1 MLYCF
6 RLLDL
11 SVVAGAPTGTCW
23 YWLRRRR
30 GFPGLQCQAFPSK
43 EEKYLVCMTRG
54 VSLTVLLAVPGS
66 LFQPPW
72 HLWYL
77 SVRKE
82 SLRTTK
88 QEAQLLSPLIVSGSP
103 ERSLLPVLLGLPDI
117 VRRAP
122 IDSGQGRSLVRLA
135 FVAGLGV

>member
-1 MLYCF
+1 M
-6 RLLDL
+6 
-11 SVVAGAPTGTCW
+11 A
-23 YWLRRRR
+23 
-30 GFPGLQCQAFPSK
+30 
-43 EEKYLVCMTRG
+43 RG

-66 LFQPPW
+66 LSQPPW

-88 QEAQLLSPLIVSGSP
+88 QEAQLLSPLTVSGSP